1 MNNIYTE
8 EFRRMGVYEIRNKI
22 DGKKYI
28 GSTTMTFTKRLEH
41 HLCLLRRGTHKNRHL
56 QNAWNKYGE
65 ENFECNIIEV
75 VDECCTLEAEQK
87 YLDECEDC
95 YNINPIASGT
105 PNLSREVVE
114 KRTKT
119 FTATTRKGL
128 EYYFK
133 VKEGEL
139 DIDAVPEKYKKI
151 VEYRLRQVPWNKGKT
166 AEYIDYSFLKGVPKT
181 VTDKVLEARERN
193 KECARE
199 KSPDILVYDS
209 DGNFL
214 KVFRS
219 APDIEEWSV
228 TEENDF
234 PIKSRFKSDRMGV
247 PLKKLLAVCI
257 TKSVNHKIPYK
268 GLYFLKEEDDILK
281 VIEDYKNKK
290 K

>member
-114 KRTKT
+114 QRTKT

-181 VTDKVLEARERN
+181 V
-193 KECARE
+193 
-199 KSPDILVYDS
+199 
-209 DGNFL
+209 
-214 KVFRS
+214 
-219 APDIEEWSV
+219 
-228 TEENDF
+228 
-234 PIKSRFKSDRMGV
+234 
-247 PLKKLLAVCI
+247 
-257 TKSVNHKIPYK
+257 
-268 GLYFLKEEDDILK
+268 
-281 VIEDYKNKK
+281 
-290 K
+290 